1 MMSIKHLLQ
10 RSAATALLLLAALSN
25 AAEPVSDEKL
35 QQLLAP
41 IALYPDTVLTHV
53 LIASTYPLEIVQ
65 ADRWAK
71 QHDDL
76 SGEEAV
82 NRAQNEPWDPSVKAL
97 LAFPDLLARLSEDL
111 LWSQELGEAFLADEE
126 RTLEAVQAL
135 RQQAWDNG
143 SLQQMEHQTVVRE
156 EKQIVIQ
163 PVQREVVYVPY
174 YDTRTVYGT
183 WRWSAYPPVYW
194 PQPPRYR
201 SGFYWGVSAPVG
213 DWFYFSG
220 FYWPSRTVVINVN
233 RPYYYGSHR
242 HYGYHREYTQHWR
255 HDHNHRRNVHYRQ
268 PWAGARDT
276 YPQRGRNISDRQREQ
291 VTRQLRHHSSR
302 LNALGGTSATRSPN
316 TVKRTAAPRAQP
328 QTSVRRHTT
337 QTSRPATR
345 AAGNDSRAV
354 TNRTATS
361 RATPRTQYQQP
372 RTSPSTIQRQPGNSR
387 PAYSGS
393 PRNTIERRATPSSG
407 GSRAAPQR
415 QAPSTT
421 GGNRGGRIRE

>member
-1 MMSIKHLLQ
+1 MKPTKTTLQ
-10 RSAATALLLLAALSN
+10 RALAGVLLLFSSLAC
-25 AAEPVSDEKL
+25 AENTFSDEKL

-53 LIASTYPLEIVQ
+53 LIATTYPLEIVQ

-71 QHDDL
+71 QHQGL
-76 SGEEAV
+76 TGEEAI
-82 NRAQNEPWDPSVKAL
+82 NRADNEPWDPSVKAL
-97 LAFPDLLARLSEDL
+97 LAFPDLLDRLSEDL

-126 RTLEAVQAL
+126 RTLEAVQVL

-143 SLQQMEHQTVVRE
+143 SLQEMEHQTVVRE

-174 YDTRTVYGT
+174 YDTRTVYGS

-194 PQPPRYR
+194 PHPPRYR

-242 HYGYHREYTQHWR
+242 RYGYHREYTHHWR
-255 HDHNHRRNVHYRQ
+255 HDHAHRRNVRYRQ
-268 PWAGARDT
+268 AWQGAR
-276 YPQRGRNISDRQREQ
+276 PVQPERGRAISDRQREQ

-302 LNALGGTSATRSPN
+302 LNAVGGGNVTRAPHNATRNVQPRAESQ
-316 TVKRTAAPRAQP
+316 APRRQP
-328 QTSVRRHTT
+328 AVRNNN
-337 QTSRPATR
+337 
-345 AAGNDSRAV
+345 GAV
-354 TNRTATS
+354 RSGTE
-361 RATPRTQYQQP
+361 RATPRAQYQQP
-372 RTSPSTIQRQPGNSR
+372 NHSVRTQQSPRATPSTIKRSPTTSR

-393 PRNTIERRATPSSG
+393 PRTTERRATPSHNAG
-407 GSRAAPQR
+407 GNRAATLR
-415 QAPSTT
+415 RAPSN
-421 GGNRGGRIRE
+421 GGANRGGRIRD